1 MWVHAKPAGMSPEP
15 RRSHSAAVVGKLM
28 LFYGGIDRVG
38 KSLDDL
44 QAVDLGAVYAETMTW
59 TSPVLLR
66 RVKPGGRSSATLT
79 AVYSP
84 MTAGLSGWDI
94 FNPPKLY
101 DEVFTP
107 NTCGVYLVGGRTERG
122 DACNEVYLLK
132 PRRKSDKEDRPA
144 LVWQKLELTG
154 PLPEPRHSHSACLSG
169 KFLFIFGGRNDSRA
183 GSCEVPGIALLNI
196 ESQRWDKVEVTG
208 KLPSARWGASM
219 AAVGSK
225 VVIFGGLRIA
235 KYCGSKVYVLE
246 IETGAVHMEV
256 SMSK

>member
-1 MWVHAKPAGMSPEP
+1 
-15 RRSHSAAVVGKLM
+15 
-28 LFYGGIDRVG
+28 
-38 KSLDDL
+38 
-44 QAVDLGAVYAETMTW
+44 MTW
-59 TSPVLLR
+59 TSPSLLR

-84 MTAGLSGWDI
+84 MTTGMSGWDI

-122 DACNEVYLLK
+122 NACNDVYLLK
-132 PRRKSDKEDRPA
+132 PRKKTENEGTPV
-144 LVWQKLELTG
+144 LVWQKLEITG
-154 PLPEPRHSHSACLSG
+154 SPPEPRHSHGACLCG
-169 KFLFIFGGRNDSRA
+169 KFLFIFGGRDDSRV
-183 GSCEVPGIALLNI
+183 GLCEVPGIALLNI

-219 AAVGSK
+219 TAAGSK
-225 VVIFGGLRIA
+225 VLIFGGQKIA

-246 IETGAVHMEV
+246 IEAGAVHVEV
-256 SMSK
+256 SVSK